1 LRVLLPNLRSSLLA
15 ATILTVALVLG
26 EYTMASLDQY
36 ETFPVWVVVYDQSN
50 AHVSVA
56 VSLLALVGTWLL
68 LILISL
74 IDTRRGRRAPAPG
87 ES

>member
-1 LRVLLPNLRSSLLA
+1 
-15 ATILTVALVLG
+15 
-26 EYTMASLDQY
+26 MASLDQY
-36 ETFPVWVVVYDQSN
+36 ETFPVWVVVFDQEN

-56 VSLLALVGTWLL
+56 VSLLALTGTWLL

-74 IDTRRGRRAPAPG
+74 IDTRRGHRASTPG